1 MPFFR
6 CTVCERGGDLI
17 AQGVMVT
24 LAETERDNWFGTITA
39 ERLTTLTRGDRYRL
53 TLEDGRTG
61 EFLVQRTTMAGHE
74 DRAIAIRRA
83 GPLE

>member
-39 ERLTTLTRGDRYRL
+39 EHLATLTAGERYSL

-61 EFLVQRTTMAGHE
+61 EFFVQRTTTADHE
-74 DRAIAIRRA
+74 DRAIAIRGA